1 MTQVPTQIIAK
12 SGFPEIGPPGL
23 RDTMRAEWTKMKT
36 LRSTY
41 IIFILGALFILAL
54 SALITFLIAAN
65 EASELKHGGSL
76 PSPLITIQGG
86 QVGWEFALL
95 AFMVLGVLIISGE
108 YSSSLIGVTLLATPQ
123 RRRFLLA
130 KVLVFALSLFVFT
143 EVMSFVNFFI
153 GHAIVSA
160 YPDYPNTWL
169 SNDGVLRVVIGMGIY
184 VTLIGLMGL
193 GAGALLRNAAGA
205 IAACVGFLF
214 ILPIALSAL
223 PNSFSNPIGEYWP
236 TQAGSRIG
244 VLHQGAHDLTAWW
257 GAGDMALFIVVLL
270 LVAGYALA
278 KRDA

>member
-1 MTQVPTQIIAK
+1 MTQVPTQIVAK
-12 SGFPEIGPPGL
+12 SGFPEVGAPGL

-41 IIFILGALFILAL
+41 VIFILGALFILAL
-54 SALITFLIAAN
+54 SALITFLVAAN
-65 EASELKHGGSL
+65 EASELKHNGTL
-76 PSPLITIQGG
+76 PSPLITIQGA

-95 AFMVLGVLIISGE
+95 AFMVLGVLVISGE
-108 YSSSLIGVTLLATPQ
+108 YSSSLIGVTLLSTPQ

-130 KVLVFALSLFVFT
+130 KALVFALSLFVFT
-143 EVMSFVNFFI
+143 EVMSFLNFFI

-160 YPDYPNTWL
+160 YPDYPITWL

-223 PNSFSNPIGEYWP
+223 PDSFSNPIGEYWP
-236 TQAGSRIG
+236 TRAGER
-244 VLHQGAHDLTAWW
+244 LLELTHGPNTLSAWW
-257 GAGDMALFIVVLL
+257 GTAEFALFIAVLL
-270 LVAGYALA
+270 LIAGYALA